1 MPIQQLNSAIQSVS
15 SRACKL
21 IIAPESMSASLNTGG
36 NYRVIN
42 LSEYLARE
50 LLPLSPR
57 ERCRKTQGILA
68 SLAEAHQPVVFD
80 HIELLFEP
88 SLALQPLSLL
98 KQLSRSAV
106 IVVLWPGAITE
117 HQLTYAQPMHP
128 EYQHYDSD
136 ELQDVFI
143 IPSDHD

>member
-1 MPIQQLNSAIQSVS
+1 MPLQQLNSALQSVS
-15 SRACKL
+15 NRTCKL
-21 IIAPESMSASLNTGG
+21 IIAPESMSESLNTAR
-36 NYRVIN
+36 NYWVIN

-50 LLPLSPR
+50 LLPLSTR

-106 IVVLWPGAITE
+106 IVVLWPGTITE

-136 ELQDVFI
+136 DLQDVFL
-143 IPSDHD
+143 IPSAQD